1 MVSIGLV
8 YSIHDSTE
16 VAIQKMI
23 DTSHRMI
30 DVQSKV
36 GGKAKEG
43 WGINPIMKRHLEL
56 EIETLQNAPRDED
69 KLRELLKLKEKE
81 NEETTHIEDTQR
93 LVTEIEM
100 LKVVLYLVSRKSR

>member
-1 MVSIGLV
+1 LV

-23 DTSHRMI
+23 DASQRML
-30 DVQSKV
+30 DVNSRVQ
-36 GGKAKEG
+36 GEAAKEEG

-56 EIETLQNAPRDED
+56 EIKTLQNAPRDEG

-81 NEETTHIEDTQR
+81 NEKATHIEDTQR

-100 LKVVLYLVSRKSR
+100 LKVVLYLVSRKQLQ

>member
-1 MVSIGLV
+1 
-8 YSIHDSTE
+8 
-16 VAIQKMI
+16 MI
-23 DTSHRMI
+23 DVSQRMI
-30 DVQSKV
+30 DVQSQI
-36 GGKAKEG
+36 GGDGKEG
-43 WGINPIMKRHLEL
+43 WGINPAMKRHFEL

-81 NEETTHIEDTQR
+81 NEKATHIEDTQR